1 MKYPKLSKTA
11 YLEGLRCPKL
21 LWLRKNRPDLA
32 DPPDPQTQYLF
43 ETGHRVEEYAR
54 QLFPGGALVGSGQQG
69 PFSRLLAETESAM
82 ASNSPYLY
90 EATFVNDKMLCRTDV
105 LHRWDNQRWTL
116 GEIKMGTRQKPE
128 HIDDI
133 AFQVC
138 CLQDAG
144 HVVERSYL
152 VLINKEYIRQGG
164 IDPNGLFL
172 AVDLTKEVAEEAT
185 NVRVKVEKLIRL
197 AKEAIAPLSIVGSQC
212 TNPGKCPFYKHCHD
226 DIPPGSIFELPYGN
240 RLIPI
245 LLSMGIHRLEDIPS
259 SFPLSTRQAALVESA
274 RTGQPVIN
282 SGAIKEFLKQL
293 KFPIFLLDFESINSV
308 IPPYDNSSPFER
320 IPFQFS
326 LHVQEEKGGKL
337 QHYEFLP
344 ETASDPRQRLCEDL
358 LGLLGSS
365 GSIVAFNA
373 PFEESVL
380 RTLSERLPK
389 YSVKIY
395 TLLERFVDLIVPF
408 KSGAYTD
415 YRCQGSASL
424 KKVLPV
430 LVPSLSYGN
439 LAIGKGDDASLQ
451 FQKFVDGQMSTTEWD
466 AIRQDL
472 LSYCAMDTLAMA
484 EILNVL
490 YKLN

>member
-1 MKYPKLSKTA
+1 MKDIKLSKTA
-11 YLEGLRCPKL
+11 YLEGLRCQKL

-43 ETGHRVEEYAR
+43 ETGHCVEEYAR
-54 QLFPGGALVGSGQQG
+54 RLFPGGKLIGKEHAG
-69 PFSRLLAETESAM
+69 PFARLLAETEIVM
-82 ASNSPYLY
+82 ASDTPYLY
-90 EATFVNDKMLCRTDV
+90 EGTFANDQMLCRTDI
-105 LHRWDNQRWTL
+105 LHRWDNQRWNI
-116 GEIKMGTRQKPE
+116 GEIKMCTQQKPE
-128 HIDDI
+128 HLDDI

-138 CLQDAG
+138 CMQDAG
-144 HVVERSYL
+144 HKVERSYL
-152 VLINKEYIRQGG
+152 VLINRKHIRHGE
-164 IDPNGLFL
+164 IDPNGLFV
-172 AVDLTKEVAEEAT
+172 AVDLTKEVAEKAT
-185 NVRVKVEKLIRL
+185 NVRVKVANLIAL
-197 AKEAIAPLSIVGSQC
+197 TLEAVAPLSIAGSHC
-212 TNPGKCPFYKHCHD
+212 SNPGKCPFYKHCHG
-226 DIPPGSIFELPYGN
+226 DIPPGSIFELPRGN
-240 RLIPI
+240 RLVPI
-245 LLSMGIHRLEDIPS
+245 LLSMGIHKLEDIPS

-293 KFPIFLLDFESINSV
+293 KYPIFFLDFETISSV
-308 IPPYDNSSPFER
+308 IPPYNNSSPFER

-326 LHVQEEKGGKL
+326 LHVQKVKGGEL
-337 QHYEFLP
+337 QHHEFLP
-344 ETASDPRQRLCEDL
+344 ETASDPRQRLCEEL

-373 PFEESVL
+373 PYEKSVL
-380 RTLSERLPK
+380 GTLSERLPK
-389 YSVKIY
+389 HSVKICA
-395 TLLERFVDLIVPF
+395 LLERFVDLIVPF

-424 KKVLPV
+424 KQVLPV

-451 FQKFVDGQMSTTEWD
+451 FQKFVDRKMSTTEWD

-472 LSYCAMDTLAMA
+472 LNYCAMDTVAMA

>member
-1 MKYPKLSKTA
+1 
-11 YLEGLRCPKL
+11 
-21 LWLRKNRPDLA
+21 
-32 DPPDPQTQYLF
+32 
-43 ETGHRVEEYAR
+43 
-54 QLFPGGALVGSGQQG
+54 
-69 PFSRLLAETESAM
+69 
-82 ASNSPYLY
+82 
-90 EATFVNDKMLCRTDV
+90 
-105 LHRWDNQRWTL
+105 
-116 GEIKMGTRQKPE
+116 
-128 HIDDI
+128 
-133 AFQVC
+133 
-138 CLQDAG
+138 
-144 HVVERSYL
+144 
-152 VLINKEYIRQGG
+152 
-164 IDPNGLFL
+164 
-172 AVDLTKEVAEEAT
+172 
-185 NVRVKVEKLIRL
+185 
-197 AKEAIAPLSIVGSQC
+197 
-212 TNPGKCPFYKHCHD
+212 
-226 DIPPGSIFELPYGN
+226 
-240 RLIPI
+240 
-245 LLSMGIHRLEDIPS
+245 MGIHRLEDIPS
-259 SFPLSTRQAALVESA
+259 SFPLSTPQATLVESA
-274 RTGQPVIN
+274 RTKQPVIN

-293 KFPIFLLDFESINSV
+293 KYPIFFLDFETISSA

-326 LHVQEEKGGKL
+326 LHVQEVKGGEL

-344 ETASDPRQRLCEDL
+344 KTASDPRERLCKEL

-395 TLLERFVDLIVPF
+395 ALLERFVDLIVPF

-451 FQKFVDGQMSTTEWD
+451 FQKFVDAQMSTTEWGT
-466 AIRQDL
+466 IRQDL
-472 LSYCAMDTLAMA
+472 LDYCAMDTLAME

-490 YKLN
+490 YKLT